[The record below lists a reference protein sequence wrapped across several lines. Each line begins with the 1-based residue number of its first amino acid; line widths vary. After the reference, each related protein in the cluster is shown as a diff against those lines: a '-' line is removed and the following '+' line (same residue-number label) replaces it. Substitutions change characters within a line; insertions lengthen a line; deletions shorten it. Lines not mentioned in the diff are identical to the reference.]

1 MFTLNQGFKGYSL
14 RRHLG
19 DSLSFIIFD
28 PWRMQPMS
36 SSDSSSSALPDT
48 LLSPTAASRQ
58 QIRQAVRQQRRLLTP
73 EQQSRFAQQAS
84 ERIMAHPK
92 IIQAESVAVFLSFDG
107 ELDTHPLIQQMWL
120 QGKRVYL
127 PVLHPFR
134 TGYLLFLRYAPDT
147 KLVRNRL
154 KIMEPCLDIRHV
166 LPLPQLDVLL
176 TPLVAFDHQGQRL
189 GMGGGFYDR
198 TLQYRNQMSRGPY
211 PIGLAHDC
219 QQVDALP
226 MESWD
231 IPLPEIIT
239 PSRHWQWKTR

>member
-1 MFTLNQGFKGYSL
+1 
-14 RRHLG
+14 
-19 DSLSFIIFD
+19 
-28 PWRMQPMS
+28 MS

-48 LLSPTAASRQ
+48 LLHSTAASRQ

-84 ERIMAHPK
+84 ERVIAHPK
-92 IIQAESVAVFLSFDG
+92 IIRADSVAVFLSFDG
-107 ELDTHPLIQQMWL
+107 ELDTHPLIQQLW
-120 QGKRVYL
+120 QQEKRVYL

-134 TGYLLFLRYAPDT
+134 AGYLLFLRYAPDT
-147 KLVRNRL
+147 ELVRNRL
-154 KIMEPCLDIRHV
+154 KIMEPRLDVRQV

-198 TLQYRNQMSRGPY
+198 TLQYRNYTSRGPY

-226 MESWD
+226 VESWD

-239 PSRHWQWKTR
+239 PSCHWQWNTR